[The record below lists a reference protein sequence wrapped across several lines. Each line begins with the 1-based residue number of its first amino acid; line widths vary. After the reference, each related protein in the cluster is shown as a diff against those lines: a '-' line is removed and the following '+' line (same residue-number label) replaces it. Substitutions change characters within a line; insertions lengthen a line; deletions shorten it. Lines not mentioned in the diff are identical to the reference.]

1 LSEALP
7 AQLGTNAD
15 SVIVS
20 RRWDARLID
29 ALISVLDKQ
38 LIEAEVGLRA

>member
-1 LSEALP
+1 
-7 AQLGTNAD
+7 
-15 SVIVS
+15 VS